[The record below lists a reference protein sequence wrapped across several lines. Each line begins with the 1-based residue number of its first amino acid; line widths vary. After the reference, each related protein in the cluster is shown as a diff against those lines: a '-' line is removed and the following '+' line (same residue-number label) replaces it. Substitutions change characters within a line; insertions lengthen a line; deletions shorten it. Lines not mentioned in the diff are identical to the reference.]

1 MGDTNGS
8 LLSLLAE
15 TGTCY
20 YVWSGSFVGILLM
33 TLNISFSRRRV
44 LCVGGWWVAEGMG
57 GSPTQVDDD
66 VLHCRHTSVGEEES
80 VDLWLG

>member
-1 MGDTNGS
+1 
-8 LLSLLAE
+8 
-15 TGTCY
+15 
-20 YVWSGSFVGILLM
+20 M